1 MTQEEQTQPEQIQ
14 PAQPRKIA
22 VVTGATGG
30 MGREIAADLSRDHHV
45 YALGRNE
52 AGLEALSACETI
64 TPVGA
69 DLVAELLDD
78 DAQPGEQLADVL
90 ALESV
95 DVVVHAAAIA
105 EKKSVDDATPAD
117 WRKHFDINVFAAA
130 ELTRQLLPALRKA
143 EGDVIYI
150 NSGAGHGGHPNNVV
164 YAATKHALYAVA
176 DCLRK
181 DEREIRVTT
190 VAPGPTDTAM
200 LEGLMGDYNAEHM
213 IAPAEVAHA
222 VRSCVD
228 AGPTTQFTEL
238 RVRPRIELAD
248 R

>member
-1 MTQEEQTQPEQIQ
+1 MTQDEQTQPE
-14 PAQPRKIA
+14 QPRKIA

-30 MGREIAADLSRDHHV
+30 MGREIAADLSKDHQV
-45 YALGRNE
+45 YALGRNQ
-52 AGLEALSACETI
+52 AGLKALSECPNI
-64 TPVGA
+64 TPVQA
-69 DLVAELLDD
+69 DLVAELLAD
-78 DAQPGEQLADVL
+78 DAQPGAQLADVL
-90 ALESV
+90 GLDTV

-130 ELTRQLLPALRKA
+130 ELTRQLLPALRKT

-181 DEREIRVTT
+181 DERDIRVTT

-213 IAPAEVAHA
+213 IAPAEVARA
-222 VRSCVD
+222 VRSCVE
-228 AGPTTQFTEL
+228 AGLTTQFTEL